1 MTLHAEKVIKERKNG
16 DGFGL
21 LTRNDYLLAFG
32 GIKDKQKK
40 KRVTKVLKRM
50 GMVVVGCAVK

>member
-16 DGFGL
+16 GGFCL

-40 KRVTKVLKRM
+40 NNKKKGSQRS
-50 GMVVVGCAVK
+50 